1 MKWELPSTE
10 GEPLG
15 RNDGVEKEVPNPSER
30 FLRKEESRLG
40 IEKPGDPPKM
50 SRMRRLAKVLSLAAS
65 MFAAAESS
73 HAVELLYEGDA
84 SRPLTKLEIAIK
96 DLRQDEAAQAHIKEA
111 YDKRDEHQKTVSEK
125 IQKFG
130 KFAVIQPD
138 HHRFH
143 GLSEELM
150 LIDDQNHVL
159 GRLLSGSIKITDE
172 EIEEQVPR
180 VLKETGHVKGGA
192 PIVFQSERV
201 LEHFNNAHSRLE
213 PGKIITPGTDIEVN
227 SDGNTLDVEI
237 GQNGEHG
244 FTVRS
249 HNKHSIEFASFTGDG
264 ALEHYAKF
272 PYDPD
277 KAQ

>member
-1 MKWELPSTE
+1 MKWELPSSGE
-10 GEPLG
+10 GAPG
-15 RNDGVEKEVPNPSER
+15 RDSEVEQEVPKTAAR
-30 FLRKEESRLG
+30 FLHREENRLG
-40 IEKPGDPPKM
+40 VEKPGDPPKK
-50 SRMRRLAKVLSLAAS
+50 SRMRRLVKVLSLAAS

-84 SRPLTKLEIAIK
+84 SRPLTKLEIALK

-111 YDKRDEHQKTVSEK
+111 YNKRDEHQKAVSEK

-138 HHRFH
+138 HHRFR

-150 LIDDQNHVL
+150 LIDDQDHVL
-159 GRLLSGSIKITDE
+159 GRLLSESIKITDE

-180 VLKETGHVKGGA
+180 ILKETGHIKGGV

-213 PGKIITPGTDIEVN
+213 PGKIITPGTDIDVN
-227 SDGNTLDVEI
+227 PDGNTLDVEI

-249 HNKHSIEFASFTGDG
+249 HNKHTIEFASFTGDG